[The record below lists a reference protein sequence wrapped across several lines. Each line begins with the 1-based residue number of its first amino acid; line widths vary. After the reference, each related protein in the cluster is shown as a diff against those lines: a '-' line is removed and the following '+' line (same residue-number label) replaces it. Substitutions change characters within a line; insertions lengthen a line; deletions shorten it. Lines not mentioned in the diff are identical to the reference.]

1 MSLVKKKKSLNF
13 YSAKSVPTA
22 IKHKNKNIFYKNC
35 KNTADSFTFF
45 VKKYNSFMSV
55 FFLFQKISGEK
66 SLIQLKEK
74 YSWHDFCY
82 MYGRNNLNNPTIKE
96 FDHE

>member
-1 MSLVKKKKSLNF
+1 
-13 YSAKSVPTA
+13 
-22 IKHKNKNIFYKNC
+22 
-35 KNTADSFTFF
+35 
-45 VKKYNSFMSV
+45 MSV
-55 FFLFQKISGEK
+55 FFFQKISGEK

>member
-1 MSLVKKKKSLNF
+1 MLSSTKTK
-13 YSAKSVPTA
+13 T
-22 IKHKNKNIFYKNC
+22 
-35 KNTADSFTFF
+35 SFTKIEKKALKQFYNLC
-45 VKKYNSFMSV
+45 KKYNSFMSV

-74 YSWHDFCY
+74 YSWHNFCY
-82 MYGRNNLNNPTIKE
+82 MYGRDNLNNPTIKE

>member
-1 MSLVKKKKSLNF
+1 MLLVKKKKSLNF
-13 YSAKSVPTA
+13 YQQKACQQLSSTKTKS
-22 IKHKNKNIFYKNC
+22 
-35 KNTADSFTFF
+35 SFTKIA
-45 VKKYNSFMSV
+45 KKHSSSFTIYVNKDIPLSCL

-66 SLIQLKEK
+66 SLIQLKEE